1 MSAFTNL
8 ITNMVSAFI
17 PSVISMFTGLDN
29 KGWTPDRGAQH
40 VAEDL
45 ASLQDQDLIS
55 NYMRKTTGSSLTQA
69 EREANLWNQQE
80 TLSAWNRTM
89 EADNTKYQRQVVDM
103 QLAGLNPL
111 MAAGGTPSSPTAAVA
126 GGVSPSSVA
135 FNLDSIVNMLGL
147 GAKIKNLEA
156 DTNLKN
162 ANAGKAAS
170 ETRGQD
176 IVNSYADE
184 FHRLQNEGLGLS
196 NELNLRQQRLVAQQI
211 DDIDS
216 QIQLRIE
223 QTKSELEKRQLMI
236 AQGLLARANTYQ
248 IVEMIPYAQ
257 ALSSAQ
263 TNQAK
268 ANAAFASV
276 QAAYQNGLISA
287 GYIEHMVDKLVS
299 DGRISASQAEI
310 SEIKSAIKNGKNPPD
325 WRPDGV
331 LQAIVGAASNL
342 LDAINPLAGI
352 FK

>member
-1 MSAFTNL
+1 MSAFTDL
-8 ITNMVSAFI
+8 ISNMVSGFI

-29 KGWTPDRGAQH
+29 KGWTASKGAQH

-55 NYMRKTTGSSLTQA
+55 NYMRKTTGSSLTNA
-69 EREANLWNQQE
+69 EREANIWNQQE

-89 EADNTKYQRQVVDM
+89 EADNTKYQRQVADM
-103 QLAGLNPL
+103 QAAGLNPV
-111 MAAGGTPSSPTAAVA
+111 MAAGGSVSAPTAAVA
-126 GGVSPSSVA
+126 GGVSPSAAA

-147 GAKIKNLEA
+147 GAKIKNIEA
-156 DTNLKN
+156 DTNLKSSQ
-162 ANAGKAAS
+162 AAKAAS
-170 ETRGQD
+170 ETKGQD
-176 IVNSYADE
+176 IVNAYEDE
-184 FHRLQNEGLGLS
+184 RQRLQNEGLGLS
-196 NELNLRQQRLVAQQI
+196 NDINIRQQRLIAKQV

-236 AQGLLARANTYQ
+236 AQGLLARANSFQ
-248 IVEMIPYAQ
+248 IVEMLPYAK

-263 TNQAK
+263 TDQAK

-276 QAAYQNGLISA
+276 QAAYQNGLINA
-287 GYIEHMVDKLVS
+287 GYIDHMVDKLVS